1 MDAFPGLAGS
11 APVLPFDISAS
22 TSASSG
28 TGASEGDRFAGTI
41 EELIRLLKDQHDDI
55 SALFSTY
62 DSLGRMA
69 SVTRRL
75 VAEEL
80 LSALERH
87 VKVEVRHFLP
97 LYRSVDEHRALLA
110 AEHLA
115 LLRGVVRTV
124 QRTLRAGKPIETK
137 MALLRD
143 MYMAHRTEQDDHEF
157 LAVRNMLERQ
167 RASSNL
173 LRFRVRKNS
182 IQLC

>member
-11 APVLPFDISAS
+11 ASVLPFDVPAS
-22 TSASSG
+22 TSISSG
-28 TGASEGDRFAGTI
+28 AGASEENGGAGTI
-41 EELIRLLKDQHDDI
+41 EELLGLLRDQHNDI

-69 SVTRRL
+69 EVTRRL

-80 LSALERH
+80 LLAIDRH

-97 LYRSVDEHRALLA
+97 IYRSIEEHKALLA

-115 LLRGVVRTV
+115 LLRGVVRMV

-137 MALLRD
+137 MGLLRD
-143 MYMAHRTEQDDHEF
+143 MYQAHRVEQDDHEF
-157 LAVRNMLERQ
+157 LAVRNLAEKQ

-173 LRFRVRKNS
+173 LRFRVRKNP